1 MTHIMYSV
9 KHALRGDL
17 EIDDMRVTREQA
29 AQNRERV
36 LDTAAKLF
44 RERGFAGIGVAD
56 LMKSAGLTHG
66 GFYGQFESK
75 EDLMAQAS
83 ARALEASLNRWHRLA
98 DRASASPLSAVTS
111 AYLSSAHRDRPGD
124 GCLLA
129 ALGAEASRE
138 GPAVRRAVTEGTRSY
153 VEMLAGLVPGRSKD
167 ARRER
172 ALATF
177 ASMVGAIVLARAVDD
192 AALSREILQA
202 VAKSTS
208 DPSAPNK

>member
-1 MTHIMYSV
+1 MSSKV
-9 KHALRGDL
+9 FNGDQ
-17 EIDDMRVTREQA
+17 EVDDMRVTREQA

-36 LDTAAKLF
+36 LDTASKLF
-44 RERGFAGIGVAD
+44 RERGFGGIGVAD

-83 ARALEASLNRWHRLA
+83 ARALEASLNRWRRLA
-98 DRASASPLSAVTS
+98 ERASADPLSAVTS

-138 GPAVRRAVTEGTRSY
+138 GPAVRRAVTEGTRAY

-167 ARRER
+167 VRRER

-177 ASMVGAIVLARAVDD
+177 ADMVGAIVLARAVDD

-202 VAKSTS
+202 VAKSIS
-208 DPSAPNK
+208 DSRTPSK

>member
-1 MTHIMYSV
+1 
-9 KHALRGDL
+9 
-17 EIDDMRVTREQA
+17 MRVTREQA

-36 LDTAAKLF
+36 LDTAARLF
-44 RERGFAGIGVAD
+44 RERGFAGIGVSD

-98 DRASASPLSAVTS
+98 GRASANPLSAVTS

-167 ARRER
+167 TRRER

>member
-9 KHALRGDL
+9 KHAFRGDL